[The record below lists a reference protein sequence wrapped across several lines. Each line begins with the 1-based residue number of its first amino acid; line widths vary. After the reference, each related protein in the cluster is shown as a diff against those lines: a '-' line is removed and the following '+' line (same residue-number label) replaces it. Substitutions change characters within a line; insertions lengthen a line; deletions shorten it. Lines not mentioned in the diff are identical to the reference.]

1 MNLDTIDL
9 EAPLEGL
16 IPTPLH
22 LMSDSDLLET
32 VRRRRDKQAWVLSH
46 QEGTPAPV
54 GVLDDL

>member
-1 MNLDTIDL
+1 MNADNPDL

-22 LMSDSDLLET
+22 LMSDPDLLET
-32 VRRRRDKQAWVLSH
+32 VRRRRDRQAWMLVR
-46 QEGTPAPV
+46 QEGTPEPV